1 MLIDRRLLSQF
12 DWPLLALG
20 LLIPCFGLVVLY
32 SAGYDPDS
40 AAGAISWLPAA
51 IRSVAFEKQAL
62 FLLIG
67 LLSLLVG
74 LSCSPQF
81 LARYAYVIYTLCVLA
96 LIAVLLVGTVSNG
109 SRRWIN
115 LGFVNLQPAET
126 MKLGLILALARFLS
140 KSPPRAGGYRVLQL
154 IGPFSFFVVPM
165 ALIMSQPDLGSAL
178 SLGAIGFA
186 MILFMGIHTRSLVI
200 MVVVVAAAIYPAWH
214 ALHPYQQR
222 RVEVLFNPNI
232 DPRGSGYHIIQ
243 SKIAVGSGQA
253 FGKGYLKGTQTQL
266 EFLPEHT
273 TDFVFSVL
281 AEEWGFLGCVTVLS
295 LYFLFLF
302 RMLRVV
308 ARSKDLFSA
317 LVVFGIGS
325 WFFFHVSINIGMVVG
340 ILPVVGIPLPL
351 FSYGGS
357 AVLSSMFAI
366 GLALGFGMRRLYYVG
381 RSS

>member
-20 LLIPCFGLVVLY
+20 VFIPLLGLVVLY

-40 AAGAISWLPAA
+40 TAHAISWLPAA
-51 IRSVAFEKQAL
+51 IRSMAFEKQSL

-67 LLSLLVG
+67 FLSLAIG
-74 LSCSPQF
+74 MACSPQF
-81 LARYAYVIYTLCVLA
+81 LTRHAYIIYALCVLA
-96 LIAVLLVGTVSNG
+96 LVAVFFIGTVSNG

-115 LGFVNLQPAET
+115 LGIVNLQPAET
-126 MKLGLILALARFLS
+126 MKLGLILALARYLS
-140 KSPPRAGGYRVLQL
+140 RNPPRPGGYRFLQL
-154 IGPFSFFVVPM
+154 FGPGSFFVIPM
-165 ALIMSQPDLGSAL
+165 GLIMYQPDLGSAL

-186 MILFMGIHTRSLVI
+186 MVLFMGIHTKSLVI
-200 MVVVVAAAIYPAWH
+200 MVLVVAAAIYPAWH

-281 AEEWGFLGCVTVLS
+281 AEEWGFVGCTSILF
-295 LYFLFLF
+295 LYFLFLY
-302 RMLRVV
+302 RMMRVV

-317 LVVFGIGS
+317 LVVFGIGA

-381 RSS
+381 RS

>member
-1 MLIDRRLLSQF
+1 MFIDRRLLSQF

-20 LLIPCFGLVVLY
+20 LLIPLCGLVVLY

-40 AAGAISWLPAA
+40 AAGAISWLPAS
-51 IRSVAFEKQAL
+51 IRSIAFEKQAL
-62 FLLIG
+62 FLVIG
-67 LLSLLVG
+67 FLSLLVG

-81 LARYAYVIYTLCVLA
+81 LSRYAYVVYSVCLVA
-96 LIAVLLVGTVSNG
+96 LIAVLLIGSVSNG

-140 KSPPRAGGYRVLQL
+140 KSPPRPGGYRLLQL
-154 IGPFSFFVVPM
+154 VAPFSFFVFPM
-165 ALIMSQPDLGSAL
+165 ILIMRQPDLGSAL
-178 SLGAIGFA
+178 SLGGIGFA
-186 MILFMGIHTRSLVI
+186 MMLFMGIHTKSLLI
-200 MVVVVAAAIYPAWH
+200 MVLAVASALYPAWH

-253 FGKGYLKGTQTQL
+253 FGKGYMNGTQTQL

-281 AEEWGFLGCVTVLS
+281 AEEWGFVGCVAVLS
-295 LYFLFLF
+295 LYFLFIF
-302 RMLRVV
+302 RLLRVV
-308 ARSKDLFSA
+308 SRSKDLFAA

-325 WFFFHVSINIGMVVG
+325 WFFLHVTINIGMVVG

-357 AVLSSMFAI
+357 AVLSSMFSI

-381 RSS
+381 RS